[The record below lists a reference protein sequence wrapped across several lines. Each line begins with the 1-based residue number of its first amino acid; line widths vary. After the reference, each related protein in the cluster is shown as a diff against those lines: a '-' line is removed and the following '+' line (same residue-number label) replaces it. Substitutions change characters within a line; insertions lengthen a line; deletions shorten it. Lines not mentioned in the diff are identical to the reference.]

1 MPTNEDLVYGEL
13 VAIGTP
19 DTYCFESAQ
28 QYYESIAK
36 NFKPAFSRTISNVVI
51 SNVQPT
57 EEERQSLWI
66 RLSNGGQYIGEYV
79 FSGTS
84 WKQISPVPQGIF
96 RMYGDSRSVPEGY
109 KLADASNGKLTAAQA
124 SFIVGTWR
132 HHGAD
137 AWYDVFDVTFE
148 GI

>member
-1 MPTNEDLVYGEL
+1 MPTNEDIVYGYLE
-13 VAIGTP
+13 AIGTP

-36 NFKPAFSRTISNVVI
+36 NFRPAFSRTITNVVI

-66 RLSNGGQYIGEYV
+66 RMSNGGQYIGEYI

-84 WKQISPVPQGIF
+84 WKQITPVPQGLF
-96 RMYGDSRSVPEGY
+96 RMYGDSRTVPEGY
-109 KLADASNGKLTAAQA
+109 KLADGSNGKLTPAQSA
-124 SFIVGTWR
+124 FIMLGWHLHTSTLY
-132 HHGAD
+132 
-137 AWYDVFDVTFE
+137 YDVFDVTFE

>member
-13 VAIGTP
+13 QVIGIP

-36 NFKPAFSRTISNVVI
+36 NFRPVFSRTITNVVI

-66 RLSNGGQYIGEYV
+66 RMSNGGQYIGQYV

-84 WKQISPVPQGIF
+84 WKQISPAPQGLF

-109 KLADASNGKLTAAQA
+109 KLADASNGKLTATQA
-124 SFIVGTWR
+124 AFLITTW
-132 HHGAD
+132 HLHTSTLY
-137 AWYDVFDVTFE
+137 YDIFDVTFE